1 VKTDARTAF
10 GRRGRNA
17 QYGTDRQDE
26 GETALHHLVVQV
38 SNDSTS
44 IWILPV
50 SEVIFSE
57 VMLALSRLSQ
67 QACQPGLLMW
77 HANPMVMC
85 SAENMMVR
93 TLQDL

>member
-1 VKTDARTAF
+1 MLELHLGEAEETHNTLLTGRTKGKRHYIILLCRFQMIQQAF
-10 GRRGRNA
+10 GS
-17 QYGTDRQDE
+17 Y
-26 GETALHHLVVQV
+26 LFLK
-38 SNDSTS
+38 SF
-44 IWILPV
+44 
-50 SEVIFSE
+50 FSK

-85 SAENMMVR
+85 SAESMMVR